1 MKTLGIDPGTTRIG
15 YGIIENDLVV
25 DYGLINGKN
34 SLEIIHQEIKRI
46 ILKHNP
52 DVVSIEKLFF
62 SKNVKTALRVGEA
75 RGVILLAAHEEKIPI
90 REYTPIQVKL
100 AVTGYG
106 KADKKQIQQMVKV
119 LLKLSEIPKPDD
131 VADAL
136 AIAICHQNSYKLE
149 EQTL

>member
-1 MKTLGIDPGTTRIG
+1 VKTLGIDPGTTRIG